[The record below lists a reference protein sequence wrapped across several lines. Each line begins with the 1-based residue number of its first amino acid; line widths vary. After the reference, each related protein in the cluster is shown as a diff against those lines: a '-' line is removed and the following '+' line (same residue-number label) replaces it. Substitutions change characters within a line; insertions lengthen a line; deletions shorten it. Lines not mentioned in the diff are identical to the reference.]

1 MLLLN
6 LFIVGHMEIG
16 NGLCRTDLMLQD
28 SPVSIEY
35 PCEYYSELS
44 DVDDTLKLLGD

>member
-6 LFIVGHMEIG
+6 LFIVGNMEIG
-16 NGLCRTDLMLQD
+16 NDMCRTDLMMGRE
-28 SPVSIEY
+28 PIAIEY

-44 DVDDTLKLLGD
+44 DIDKQLKLLGS